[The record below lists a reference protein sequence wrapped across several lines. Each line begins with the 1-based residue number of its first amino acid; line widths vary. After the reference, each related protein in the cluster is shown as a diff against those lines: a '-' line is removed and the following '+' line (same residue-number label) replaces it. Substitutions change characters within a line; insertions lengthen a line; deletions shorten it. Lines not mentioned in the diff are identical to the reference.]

1 MHLAYWNLRG
11 QAQISRYTLEA
22 SGVAYEETRYEMK
35 DAMNWFQKDKLAA
48 KHPLANLPLLT
59 DGDIQVTEHDAVVR
73 YIAKRFKPDLFGYND
88 AEYSLVESFFSMLTK
103 LRVKI
108 NDFANVQGA
117 TEESRA
123 DFVSKNKADL
133 LRLETYAKGKKFLVG
148 EHLTIADI
156 YLYEIITIL
165 KFVSQSSVS
174 DLKNLTLLA
183 AHFETQEWLKKYK
196 TSGKWL
202 ERTYFGPRAAF
213 NN

>member
-1 MHLAYWNLRG
+1 
-11 QAQISRYTLEA
+11 
-22 SGVAYEETRYEMK
+22 MK
-35 DAMNWFQKDKLAA
+35 DAMNWFQKDKPAA

-73 YIAKRFKPDLFGYND
+73 YIAKRFRPDLFGYSD
-88 AEYSLVESFFSMLTK
+88 AEYALVESFFCMLTK
-103 LRVKI
+103 LRGKI

-123 DFVSKNKADL
+123 EFVTKNKGDL
-133 LRLETYAKGKKFLVG
+133 LRLEPYAAGKKFLVG

-156 YLYEIITIL
+156 YLYEVITIL
-165 KFVSQSSVS
+165 KFVSESSVS
-174 DLKNLTLLA
+174 DLKNLVHLA
-183 AHFETQEWLKKYK
+183 AHFETQEWFRKYK
-196 TSGKWL
+196 ASGKWL